1 MDNIIPK
8 VENNSAMKYII
19 KNFNNEIYFFEK
31 NLPEN
36 VE

>member
-1 MDNIIPK
+1 MDKIIPK

-19 KNFNNEIYFFEK
+19 KNFIDEIYFFEK
-31 NLPEN
+31 NLREN